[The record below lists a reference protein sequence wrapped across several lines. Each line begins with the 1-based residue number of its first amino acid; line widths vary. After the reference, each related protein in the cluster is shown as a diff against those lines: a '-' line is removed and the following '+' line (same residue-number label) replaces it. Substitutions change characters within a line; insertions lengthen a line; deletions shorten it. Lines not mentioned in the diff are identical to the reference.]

1 MITYENPVFIG
12 KNSLEK
18 SVLIDERVNK

>member
-1 MITYENPVFIG
+1 MRESSFTG

-18 SVLIDERVNK
+18 SVLFEERVNK